1 MSLSFLLTIMLV
13 TVLSCRALL
22 RTSSPKFPTA
32 SRLYSKLNFYN
43 VGEEEL
49 KVVMKEWSQPS
60 FRVGQIRRWVYENGV
75 IDFNQMDDLPKTLR
89 SKLDEFYTFGSLSL
103 ASELVSKDGTRKR
116 AYYLGDKQLIESVL
130 MPYDDGRYTAC
141 ISSQAGCAM

>member
-1 MSLSFLLTIMLV
+1 MLLN
-13 TVLSCRALL
+13 LL
-22 RTSSPKFPTA
+22 GTRTFSRFNAHKLRDSS
-32 SRLYSKLNFYN
+32 RMYSKLNFYT

-49 KVVMKEWSQPS
+49 KVVMKEWSQPA
-60 FRVGQIRRWVYENGV
+60 FRVGQIRKWVYENGV
-75 IDFNQMDDLPKTLR
+75 IDFEQMNDLPKALR
-89 SKLDEFYTFGSLSL
+89 SKLDEFYSFGSLSL